1 MKYAFMTMDVESFY
15 DVEILKDKNIA
26 YNDTYSFEEAM
37 DGYIQLLDKYQIKGT
52 FFTLVSSLNK
62 AKPYLE
68 KALKNGHEIALHG
81 LDHVS
86 PLQMNENQFE
96 ENIKKAKQI
105 LEDTFNIEVI
115 GYRAPC
121 FGILDSYIEILKRN
135 GFQYDSS
142 SLNFHLAINS
152 GKVDLNSYDRLNSL
166 CYKKDNFIEIT
177 PNRVRAYSGH
187 LPVSGGGYI
196 RLVPWFVITYYIKKC
211 IHKSNAYMF
220 YVHPFEVSKKKTPK
234 IKALSFVERL
244 YIKIGRKNYLK
255 KIEKIIKYLK
265 KKGFEFKSLKEYV
278 KVA

>member
-15 DVEILKDKNIA
+15 DIEILKDKNIK
-26 YNDTYSFEEAM
+26 YNEAYSFEEAM
-37 DGYIQLLDKYQIKGT
+37 EGYIHLLDKYQIKGT
-52 FFTLVSSLNK
+52 FFTLVSSLNQ

-68 KALKNGHEIALHG
+68 MALKNGHEVALHG
-81 LDHVS
+81 LNHVS
-86 PLQMNENQFE
+86 PLMMNEKQFE
-96 ENIKKAKQI
+96 ENITEAKRI
-105 LEDTFNIEVI
+105 LEAELHTDII

-152 GKVDLNSYDRLNSL
+152 GKVDLNNYERLNSL
-166 CYKKDNFIEIT
+166 CYKKDSFIEIT

-196 RLVPWFVITYYIKKC
+196 RLVPWFVIRYYIRKC

-220 YVHPFEVSKKKTPK
+220 YVHPYEMSNKKVPK
-234 IKALSFVERL
+234 IKDLKFVEKL
-244 YIKIGRKNYLK
+244 FLKIGRKSYLN